1 MYSSSCN
8 LQFIPNSA
16 GGSLPVKSYP
26 CVRLKQNNNNF
37 ILTKMKAIHLTK
49 IAYASVRGEA
59 EEEGA
64 VQRVLSPRRISGV
77 KEFVLQGGDFPNCI
91 VLNWVG
97 TTLQVVGDAIS
108 IPEEPRTAQIID
120 GQHRVAGL
128 TEAIKV
134 SKVVA
139 NLDIPIALYQNL
151 TTQQCAD
158 IFLSINTEQKP
169 VSRTLVYDLYGVASV
184 HLIDR
189 TALRAKDIATA
200 LNESDDSPYF
210 GLIKFPGSPRMR
222 GGIALSTVV
231 SALKPIVDDKGPL
244 ELAGI
249 KELERQTSVLLN
261 LFSALKL
268 KYGEQ
273 WESPEN
279 AFLYASGFMA
289 ALQIFRNKLIDFCK
303 LQKSFKQ
310 ETIASVLNLKS
321 NNLIK
326 QSEVRGQSGSAAVNI
341 IYDRLLEIYAPNND
355 DEGEI
360 EI

>member
-1 MYSSSCN
+1 MAPK
-8 LQFIPNSA
+8 Q
-16 GGSLPVKSYP
+16 YP
-26 CVRLKQNNNNF
+26 CIRLKQKNNAF
-37 ILTKMKAIHLTK
+37 ILTKMKADHLTR

-59 EEEGA
+59 DEEGA
-64 VQRVLSPRRISGV
+64 VQRALSPRRIAGV
-77 KEFVLQGGDFPNCI
+77 RDFVLQGGDFPNCI

-97 TTLQVVGDAIS
+97 EGLALDSGNLAIP
-108 IPEEPRTAQIID
+108 IEARGAQIID

-134 SKVVA
+134 DKSIA
-139 NLDIPIALYQNL
+139 NLEIPVALYQNL
-151 TTQQCAD
+151 STQQCAD

-169 VSRTLVYDLYGVASV
+169 VSRTLVYDLYGIASG

-200 LNESDDSPYF
+200 MNESEGSPYKT
-210 GLIKFPGSPRMR
+210 LIKFPGSPRMR

-249 KELERQTSVLLN
+249 KELERQNSVLLN
-261 LFSALKL
+261 LFSALRE

-273 WESPEN
+273 WDSTDN

-289 ALQIFRNKLIDFCK
+289 ALQFFRNKVIDYCK
-303 LQKSFKQ
+303 IQKSFKQ
-310 ETIASVLNLKS
+310 STIAAAINLRPTK
-321 NNLIK
+321 LIK
-326 QSEVRGQSGSAAVNI
+326 QSEVRGQSGSAAVNM
-341 IYDRLLEIYAPNND
+341 IYERLIDVYVPIQDD
-355 DEGEI
+355 DEEI

>member
-1 MYSSSCN
+1 
-8 LQFIPNSA
+8 LAAKQ
-16 GGSLPVKSYP
+16 YP
-26 CVRLKQNNNNF
+26 CLRLKQNNHSF
-37 ILTKMKAIHLTK
+37 ILTRMKADHLTR
-49 IAYASVRGEA
+49 IAYASVRGEV

-64 VQRVLSPRRISGV
+64 VQRVLSPRRIAGV
-77 KEFVLQGGDFPNCI
+77 REFVLQGGDFPNCI

-97 TTLQVVGDAIS
+97 QALKVNEGNIS
-108 IPEEPRTAQIID
+108 IPDEPRGAQIID

-128 TEAIKV
+128 TEAIKQV
-134 SKVVA
+134 TSIA
-139 NLDIPIALYQNL
+139 SLDIPVALYQNL
-151 TTQQCAD
+151 NSQQCAD

-169 VSRTLVYDLYGVASV
+169 VSRTLVFDLYGIASG

-189 TALRAKDIATA
+189 TALRAKDIATVM
-200 LNESDDSPYF
+200 NETGESPYF

-261 LFSALKL
+261 LFSALRE

-273 WESPEN
+273 WDSSEN

-289 ALQIFRNKLIDFCK
+289 ALQFFRNKVIDYCK
-303 LQKSFKQ
+303 IQKSFKQ
-310 ETIASVLNLKS
+310 STISAAINLKS
-321 NNLIK
+321 TKLIK
-326 QSEVRGQSGSAAVNI
+326 QSEVRGQSGSAAVNM
-341 IYDRLLEIYAPNND
+341 IYDRLIEVYLPSQED
-355 DEGEI
+355 DEEI